1 MVITEHPLLIVTTQL
16 DTICEQTLA
25 NLTADSVDVGIAN
38 IQQVLAERQVL
49 LDEWNREPIE
59 GFLELN
65 EQVQKKMERIFTH
78 TAEQVR
84 SVRKKQVASQGYRQR
99 ADVQGSFFDSRE

>member
-1 MVITEHPLLIVTTQL
+1 MVASEHPLLIVTTQL
-16 DTICEQTLA
+16 DTICERLIA
-25 NLTADSVDVGIAN
+25 DLSADSLDTGIATL
-38 IQQVLAERQVL
+38 QQVLAERQVL